1 MKILVKKAVGKVQ
14 FEFEVEAEKGF
25 DALFNASTLAATP
38 DVCGLCKSTDVV
50 LTGNRAKEYKF
61 VKVRC
66 TSCTATSTLS
76 EYKAGGYFWKEFEKY
91 AQRSNGTGANQ
102 SQEEAPPPGDNDF

>member
-25 DALFNASTLAATP
+25 DALFNASTP